1 MTPDSEDGAP
11 QEDNQ
16 NWLRRQVQRLRRPRR
31 GNVVIAQ
38 VGAGAR
44 NIVIGTHNIQIN
56 VGGRNLTVPVLL
68 IPLLLVILLALV
80 VYPLAEP
87 LWNPAQM
94 TGQFR
99 IAVAEFG
106 QMDANG
112 HVRATDEGRV
122 LSRWLFQA
130 LDDEYQHNA
139 NMEIARAIEIWHD
152 SRTDTPQNVR
162 FGIMA
167 GDTPQARRAAAARLA
182 DRIQAHMVIYGNLVP
197 DGDAERLELEFYLSP
212 LVNDETA
219 ALIGPHRL
227 GKPILLPASFE
238 SNRPEVNIVT
248 SEKLQVRADALFW
261 LTIGLTQQVL
271 GRSQQALETFQ
282 HAEAQLTD
290 WPDSDGKEI
299 LYFFIGREE
308 LFLGHAEQAEADFRH
323 ALAIE
328 PGYARSEVALG
339 SSFRQR
345 AQAIPPEKRLQA
357 PNYLQQ
363 ALNHH
368 RHGLELAM
376 GTQDPLIEALARIA
390 LAKSYRLMGETQ
402 YFLDDYAEAN
412 HLFDLAIEQVQ
423 QAVPLL
429 KDTRQYRLLAQA
441 YEDQGAA
448 YLQQGLIL
456 QGQGKTAE
464 SRAHLELA
472 RTAYQACID
481 QGDKAFYDQ
490 ILHQQVIEQGCQRY
504 MNVTQERLKSL
515 DQPVSQVPA
524 VKRHLVFQN
533 NQVSESATFTKHA
546 PRTTSRQPAIA

>member
-1 MTPDSEDGAP
+1 VTPDSNDGAP
-11 QEDNQ
+11 QQESH
-16 NWLRRQVQRLRRPRR
+16 NWLRRQVQRLRGPRR

-44 NIVIGTHNIQIN
+44 NIVIGTHNVQIN

-68 IPLLLVILLALV
+68 IPLLLLILVGFV

-106 QMDANG
+106 QMDADG
-112 HVRATDEGRV
+112 HVRATENGQV

-130 LDDEYQHNA
+130 LYDEYQNNA
-139 NMEIARAIEIWHD
+139 GMEIAHAIEIWHD
-152 SRTDTPQNVR
+152 SRTDTPKNVR
-162 FGIMA
+162 FGIMV

-219 ALIGPHRL
+219 AMVGPHRL
-227 GKPILLPASFE
+227 GKPILLPASFD
-238 SNRPEVNIVT
+238 SNQPEVNIVT
-248 SEKLQVRADALFW
+248 GEKLQVRADALFW

-282 HAEAQLTD
+282 RAESQLTD

-308 LFLGHAEQAEADFRH
+308 LFLGHSEQAEADFRH

-328 PGYARSEVALG
+328 PSYARAEVALG

-345 AQAIPPEKRLQA
+345 AQAIPPEERLKQ

-363 ALNHH
+363 ALDHH
-368 RHGLELAM
+368 RRGLELAM
-376 GTQDPLIEALARIA
+376 STQDPLIEAVAHIA

-402 YFLDDYAEAN
+402 LFLDAYAEAN
-412 HLFDLAIEQVQ
+412 RSFDLALGEVQ

-441 YEDQGAA
+441 YEAQGAA

-464 SRAHLELA
+464 SRAHLEMA
-472 RTAYQACID
+472 RSAYQSCID

-490 ILHQQVIEQGCQRY
+490 ILRQQVIEQGCQRY
-504 MNVTQERLKSL
+504 MSVTQEHLQKL
-515 DQPVSQVPA
+515 GQPVSQVPGTGWSA
-524 VKRHLVFQN
+524 PGLLLVLA
-533 NQVSESATFTKHA
+533 E
-546 PRTTSRQPAIA
+546 P

>member
-1 MTPDSEDGAP
+1 VTPDSEDSAP
-11 QEDNQ
+11 DQESR
-16 NWLRRQVQRLRRPRR
+16 NWLRRQVQRLRGRRR

-56 VGGRNLTVPVLL
+56 VGGRNLTLPILL
-68 IPLLLVILLALV
+68 VPLLLLILVGLV

-106 QMDANG
+106 QMDASG
-112 HVRATDEGRV
+112 HVRATDNGRV
-122 LSRWLFQA
+122 LSQWLFQA
-130 LDDEYQHNA
+130 LYDEYQHNSD
-139 NMEIARAIEIWHD
+139 MEITQAIEIWHD

-227 GKPILLPASFE
+227 GKPILLPASFD
-238 SNRPEVNIVT
+238 SNQPEVNIVT

-282 HAEAQLTD
+282 RAEAQLTD
-290 WPDSDGKEI
+290 WSDSDGKEI

-308 LFLGHAEQAEADFRH
+308 LFLGRADQAEAAFRH

-328 PGYARSEVALG
+328 PDYARAEVALG

-345 AQAIPPEKRLQA
+345 AQAIPPEERLKP

-363 ALNHH
+363 ALDHH
-368 RHGLELAM
+368 RRGLELALAA
-376 GTQDPLIEALARIA
+376 QDPIIEAVAHIA
-390 LAKSYRLMGETQ
+390 LAKSYGLMGETQ
-402 YFLDDYAEAN
+402 IFLNAYAEAN
-412 HLFDLAIEQVQ
+412 RYFDLALGEVQ
-423 QAVPLL
+423 PAIPML
-429 KDTRQYRLLAQA
+429 KDTRQYRLMAQA
-441 YEDQGAA
+441 YEAQGAA

-456 QGQGKTAE
+456 RGQGKTAE
-464 SRAHLELA
+464 SRARLELA
-472 RTAYQACID
+472 RTAYQSCID

-490 ILHQQVIEQGCQRY
+490 ILRQQVIEQGCQRY
-504 MNVTQERLKSL
+504 MNVTQERLQKL
-515 DQPVSQVPA
+515 DEPVSQVPGTS
-524 VKRHLVFQN
+524 F
-533 NQVSESATFTKHA
+533 S
-546 PRTTSRQPAIA
+546 PRA